1 MTEAIVVALITGA
14 VTAVCT
20 WMTVSSGNEKLLM
33 ELKAEIQT
41 QQAVQDTKIEELTR
55 EVRKHNEFAV
65 RVPVIEEKL
74 RQMEHKGA

>member
-14 VTAVCT
+14 VTALCT
-20 WMTVSSGNEKLLM
+20 WMTVRSGNEKLLM
-33 ELKAEIQT
+33 EMKAEIQT

-65 RVPVIEEKL
+65 RVPVLEEKI
-74 RQMEHKGA
+74 RQLSLKG

>member
-14 VTAVCT
+14 VTAICT
-20 WMTVSSGNEKLLM
+20 WMTVRSGNETLLM
-33 ELKAEIQT
+33 EMKAEIQT

-65 RVPVIEEKL
+65 RVPVLEEKV
-74 RQMEHKGA
+74 RQLSEKD

>member
-14 VTAVCT
+14 VTAICT
-20 WMTVSSGNEKLLM
+20 WMTVNSGNEKLLM

-41 QQAVQDTKIEELTR
+41 QQAVQETKIEELTR

-65 RVPVIEEKL
+65 RVPVLEERV
-74 RQMEHKGA
+74 RQMESKH